1 MLKSIARNT
10 ALSAVAFGVT
20 GLVGLLL
27 MPILIKAFGLAAF
40 GLIALSRS
48 LLPAA
53 VLSMGDLGASET
65 ATQAVGR
72 ARGSG
77 EWQPACE
84 QISVLFVL
92 TFLVGVSLATLLFL
106 GTEPLLRMF
115 RVPEAEHAAFGTAL
129 RVTAL
134 SLVLLFPALIVE
146 GVAKGLERFD
156 VLRSAEIISVL
167 GYAAG
172 SLFVIAEQFSYIW
185 IIYLYLG
192 SLLIKYLVVML
203 FVWKDMRGRLH
214 LRAWTR
220 ATRQDTL
227 HRSALMVQSKVLGAV
242 QLQLPTLAIGSLVGP
257 AGVGTYEVVVRIPR
271 FLKATLGLLATA
283 VLPVAARLEG
293 AGDRQHLARMAAVS
307 FWFVPFATFPI
318 LFGTAALSPAILDV
332 WVGHEYQDL
341 WIWLSVMLCA
351 TGTSVCL
358 TAAQSMLLIRKDYL
372 RSTNRL
378 YLLSTAV
385 QYTVSLIGV
394 RWLGSMSFVLGAA
407 LSALLTFPA
416 QARLLRREL
425 GLQPATVNRPLASHF
440 AFAAAGS
447 LVMGFVAFEAGAH
460 STVGIV
466 AALLLWLGAYW
477 AGGYALLLGERE
489 RGLIHRFAFSLLPGA
504 RG

>member
-10 ALSAVAFGVT
+10 ALSSVAFGVT
-20 GLVGLLL
+20 GMVGLLL

-77 EWQPACE
+77 AWQLAAE
-84 QISVLFVL
+84 QVSLLVVL
-92 TFLVGVSLATLLFL
+92 TSVVGVVLAAALWF
-106 GTEPLLRMF
+106 GTEALLTLF
-115 RVPEAEHAAFGTAL
+115 RVPEDDHTSFGTAL
-129 RVTAL
+129 RITAL
-134 SLVLLFPALIVE
+134 SLILLFPALIVE

-156 VLRSAEIISVL
+156 VLRGAEIISVL

-172 SLFVIAEQFSYIW
+172 SLLAISAQYAYTA
-185 IIYLYLG
+185 IIYLYLA
-192 SLLIKYLVVML
+192 SLLAKYIIVLL
-203 FVWKDMRGRLH
+203 FIWTDMRGRLG
-214 LRAWTR
+214 LRAWSP
-220 ATRQDTL
+220 ATRRDTL
-227 HRSALMVQSKVLGAV
+227 HRSALMVQSKFLGAA
-242 QLQLPTLAIGSLVGP
+242 QLQLPTIVVGGLVGP
-257 AGVGTYEVVVRIPR
+257 AGVGIYEVVVRIPR

-293 AGDRQHLARMAAVS
+293 AGDRRHVSRMAAVS

-318 LFGTAALSPAILDV
+318 LFGTAALSPAILEV
-332 WVGHEYQDL
+332 WIGHEYMDL
-341 WIWLSVMLCA
+341 WVWLAAMLCA

-378 YLLSTAV
+378 YLLGTLI
-385 QYTVSLIGV
+385 QYAVSLVGV

-407 LSALLTFPA
+407 LAALLTFPA
-416 QARLLRREL
+416 HTRLLRREL
-425 GLQPATVNRPLASHF
+425 ELEPAAVSRPLSSHL

-447 LVMGFVAFEAGAH
+447 VLMGVVLSMVQIH
-460 STVGIV
+460 STTMILAV
-466 AALLLWLGAYW
+466 LSLWLALYW
-477 AGGYALLLGERE
+477 SSGYLLLLGERE